1 MLEILGDDY
10 IVQHIMQEYRKEQKE
25 LIYRIYVTDALY
37 SIATRTSVPS
47 KRYIDIINEAQSE
60 PMDEQTAKIKAN
72 EIKTHFLD
80 KLNGRRERTNGFD
93 ESGSKAES

>member
-1 MLEILGDDY
+1 MLEIFGDEY
-10 IVQHIMQEYRKEQKE
+10 ITQHVIQEYKKEQKE

-37 SIATRTSVPS
+37 AMATRTSVPT

-72 EIKTHFLD
+72 EIKSHFLE

-93 ESGSKAES
+93 ESGSKTDS

>member
-1 MLEILGDDY
+1 MLEIFGDDY
-10 IVQHIMQEYRKEQKE
+10 ITQHVIQEYKKEQKE
-25 LIYRIYVTDALY
+25 QLYRIYVTDVLF

-47 KRYIDIINEAQSE
+47 KRYIDIVNDTQSE

-72 EIKTHFLD
+72 EIKSHFLE

-93 ESGSKAES
+93 ESGSKVEP